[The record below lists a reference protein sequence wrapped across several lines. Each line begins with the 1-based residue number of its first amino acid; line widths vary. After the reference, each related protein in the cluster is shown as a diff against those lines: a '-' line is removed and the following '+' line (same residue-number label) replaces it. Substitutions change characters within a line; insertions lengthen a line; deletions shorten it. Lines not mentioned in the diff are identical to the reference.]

1 MQNKGSQLKQNTQ
14 EEGRLKGRS
23 SAYSPISIKEEI

>member
-1 MQNKGSQLKQNTQ
+1 MQNKGSQSKQNTQ

-23 SAYSPISIKEEI
+23 PAYSPTCIKEEI